1 MEPVPYPQYLELKDR
16 TIFHNDICHNKVR
29 PNLDNKNLTNEI
41 KSFLNQMWHEK
52 PHKRPDFVNIMSD
65 IKQLI
70 IDTCL
75 HEDAARNFWINSFD
89 DKLDVKFQN
98 FLESFKTYFKLT
110 EQNIFLDFFD
120 EKDIELQSSCLEEIL
135 CNDKEHKLISINQ
148 FGAIVEWYGPL
159 KISKDDNL
167 LKRILLF
174 CKSPWFHCDMEREGA
189 IDLLKKKK
197 KKHFLVRLNHKSD
210 IRKMHPMTLS
220 YSYNSETH
228 HTRILYVQE
237 EESDKKKYTK
247 YL

>member
-1 MEPVPYPQYLELKDR
+1 
-16 TIFHNDICHNKVR
+16 
-29 PNLDNKNLTNEI
+29 
-41 KSFLNQMWHEK
+41 
-52 PHKRPDFVNIMSD
+52 
-65 IKQLI
+65 
-70 IDTCL
+70 
-75 HEDAARNFWINSFD
+75 
-89 DKLDVKFQN
+89 
-98 FLESFKTYFKLT
+98 
-110 EQNIFLDFFD
+110 LDFFD

-237 EESDKKKYTK
+237 EESDKKIYKISISDSKGDHEFFNESLFYLVENIQKDMNWKSITETTSYITK
-247 YL
+247 YFQPVVVNGYDPSFMDDDFKKKNS

>member
-1 MEPVPYPQYLELKDR
+1 MKYLELKDR

-189 IDLLKKKK
+189 IDLLKK
-197 KKHFLVRLNHKSD
+197 RRRNTS
-210 IRKMHPMTLS
+210 
-220 YSYNSETH
+220 
-228 HTRILYVQE
+228 
-237 EESDKKKYTK
+237 
-247 YL
+247 